1 MVLIKNKRKTLRAK
15 EKKGKKLR
23 KKNIRRKT
31 IKKIKRGGA
40 FFEDSLPDDL
50 KKGKML
56 GSGSWGKVYVV
67 NWKENEQKK
76 FGVLKVSEVPEGPR
90 YQANY
95 EINLN
100 EVKILKY
107 LTEQQNII
115 SCPSNISVYGFKKD
129 DDKRKLEILMEY
141 FCGED
146 LTKSFYFNMKI
157 DMWITIKNQL
167 LNAVNCLH
175 NLNVV
180 HRDIKPENIMI
191 NKDTLNIKMIDFGFA
206 CHKIGDELPENIVCK
221 NFLGTRLYISPE
233 LYKYYVNEQVRRFAA
248 TKYKNFE
255 KITWE
260 MLIASDIWALG
271 MTLYTLMYRKNLIE
285 LYMEKNGLSPNN
297 YDDIRSVVLKIA
309 KPERVGISKRSGISS
324 ERIDI
329 KTFIYEQPNNNDGI
343 VLDTIVQLLEVDVS
357 KRIDNFKRL
366 VESIKI

>member
-23 KKNIRRKT
+23 KKNIRRKS

-76 FGVLKVSEVPEGPR
+76 FGVLKVSEVPAGPR

-107 LTEQQNII
+107 LTEQQNRI
-115 SCPSNISVYGFKKD
+115 SCPSNISIYGFKKND
-129 DDKRKLEILMEY
+129 AERKLEILMEY

-146 LTKSFYFNMKI
+146 LSKRYYPNVDINMWNI
-157 DMWITIKNQL
+157 IQNQL
-167 LNAVNCLH
+167 INAVNCLH

-180 HRDIKPENIMI
+180 HRDIKPANIMI
-191 NKDTLNIKMIDFGFA
+191 NRDTLDIKMIDFGFA
-206 CHKIGDELPENIVCK
+206 CHKIGDELPENRVCK

-233 LYKYYVNEQVRRFAA
+233 LYMFYVNEQMRKLGV
-248 TKYKNFE
+248 KQPYKNFE

-271 MTLYTLMYRKNLIE
+271 MTLYTLAYGINLIE

-297 YDDIRSVVLKIA
+297 YDDIKSIVLKIA
-309 KPERVGISKRSGISS
+309 RKEEDITFFISHEPS
-324 ERIDI
+324 
-329 KTFIYEQPNNNDGI
+329 NNDAI
-343 VLDTIVQLLEVDVS
+343 VLPVILQLLEVDVS